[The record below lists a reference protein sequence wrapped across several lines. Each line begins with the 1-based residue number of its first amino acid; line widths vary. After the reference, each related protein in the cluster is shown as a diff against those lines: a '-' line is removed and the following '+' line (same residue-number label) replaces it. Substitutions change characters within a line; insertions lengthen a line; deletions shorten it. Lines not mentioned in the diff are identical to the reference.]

1 MPVITLPDGS
11 QRNFDASI
19 SVHDVAADIGAGL
32 AKAALAGVVDG
43 REVDTSYVIKG
54 DVSLSIVT
62 DRDDAAIEIIRHSTA
77 HLLAQAVQQLFP
89 GTQVTIGPTV
99 EDGFYYDFASGHN
112 FTLEDLDKI
121 EARMVELAADDLSV
135 ERIVAPRD
143 KAIEIFRNMGEHY
156 KVQIIEDLPEDEEI
170 SIYRQGEWMDLCR
183 GPHVPS
189 TGKLQAF
196 KLTKV
201 AGAYWRGDAN
211 NQQLQRIYGTAW
223 PNKKQLKAYLNR
235 IAEAEKRDHRKIAKK
250 LNLFHTQEEA
260 PGMVFWHPAGWT
272 IYQTIE
278 RYMREKQH
286 AYDYQ
291 EIKTPQVVDISL
303 WQRSGHADKFAEGMF
318 TLETEERQFAVKP
331 MNCPCHVQVFNQGL
345 KSYRDLPLRLAEFGS
360 CHRNEPS
367 GSLHGI
373 MRVRGFTQDDAHIFC
388 TDEQIQPEVSQ
399 FIDMLHEVYADF
411 GFTEVIY
418 RLSTRPSQRVGTD
431 EDWDRA
437 EAALAEALN
446 AQGLPWEELPGEGAF
461 YGPTIEFSLKDCIG
475 RVWQLGTIQVDFSMP
490 GRLDAQYVAEDGS
503 RKIPV
508 MLHRAVLGSFER
520 FIGILIEHY
529 EGAFPVWLAPR
540 QAVVVNITDKQ
551 SDYARQVAAQLQEA
565 GYRVETDLRNE
576 KIGFKI
582 RELEMGKVPYVVVV
596 GDKEMESG
604 SVSVRARHGQDLG
617 TLSLDEF
624 LETLAVSEGR
634 KGRDHAT

>member
-1 MPVITLPDGS
+1 
-11 QRNFDASI
+11 
-19 SVHDVAADIGAGL
+19 
-32 AKAALAGVVDG
+32 
-43 REVDTSYVIKG
+43 
-54 DVSLSIVT
+54 
-62 DRDDAAIEIIRHSTA
+62 
-77 HLLAQAVQQLFP
+77 
-89 GTQVTIGPTV
+89 
-99 EDGFYYDFASGHN
+99 
-112 FTLEDLDKI
+112 
-121 EARMVELAADDLSV
+121 
-135 ERIVAPRD
+135 
-143 KAIEIFRNMGEHY
+143 MGEHY
-156 KVQIIEDLPEDEEI
+156 KVQIIEDLPEDETI

-411 GFTEVIY
+411 GFSEVIY
-418 RLSTRPSQRVGTD
+418 RLSTRPSERVGTD

-437 EAALAEALN
+437 EAALAEALD
-446 AQGLPWEELPGEGAF
+446 AQGLP
-461 YGPTIEFSLKDCIG
+461 
-475 RVWQLGTIQVDFSMP
+475 
-490 GRLDAQYVAEDGS
+490 
-503 RKIPV
+503 
-508 MLHRAVLGSFER
+508 
-520 FIGILIEHY
+520 
-529 EGAFPVWLAPR
+529 
-540 QAVVVNITDKQ
+540 
-551 SDYARQVAAQLQEA
+551 
-565 GYRVETDLRNE
+565 
-576 KIGFKI
+576 
-582 RELEMGKVPYVVVV
+582 
-596 GDKEMESG
+596 
-604 SVSVRARHGQDLG
+604 
-617 TLSLDEF
+617 
-624 LETLAVSEGR
+624 
-634 KGRDHAT
+634 